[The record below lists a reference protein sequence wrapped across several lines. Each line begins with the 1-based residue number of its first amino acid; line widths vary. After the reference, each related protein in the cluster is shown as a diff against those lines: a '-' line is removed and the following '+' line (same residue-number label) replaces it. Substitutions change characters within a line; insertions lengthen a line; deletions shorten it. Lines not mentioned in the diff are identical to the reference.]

1 MKIKKPTPAGA
12 LLTALVLV
20 VSLALVPAA
29 LAGKGGAGGT
39 AGGGGGGHKTTSYTG
54 SFVNTNPVMVSDA
67 NGNNA
72 PNFGDGITFNVTSN
86 ATYYSV
92 ELDCSQNGA
101 VVFRQVVGFGLGW
114 TWSQTY
120 TLRSSIWTGGA
131 ADCTAV
137 LYASNADGSN
147 RQNLASLAFAVGA

>member
-1 MKIKKPTPAGA
+1 MKIMKPTPAGA
-12 LLTALVLV
+12 LLSAV
-20 VSLALVPAA
+20 VIAASLALVPAA
-29 LAGKGGAGGT
+29 LAGKP
-39 AGGGGGGHKTTSYTG
+39 AGGGGSGGGHKSTSYTG

-72 PNFGDGITFNVTSN
+72 PDYGDGITFNVTSN

-101 VVFRQVVGFGLGW
+101 VVFRQIVGFGLGW

-120 TLRSSIWTGGA
+120 TLRSSMWTGGA
-131 ADCTAV
+131 ANCTAV

>member
-1 MKIKKPTPAGA
+1 MKNKKPTPAGA
-12 LLTALVLV
+12 LLAALVLV

-29 LAGKGGAGGT
+29 LAGKPTAGG
-39 AGGGGGGHKTTSYTG
+39 GGGGGGHKTTTSYTG
-54 SFVNTNPVMVSDA
+54 SFVATNPIMVSDA
-67 NGNNA
+67 NGDNA

-120 TLRSSIWTGGA
+120 TLRSTMWTGGA
-131 ADCTAV
+131 ANCTAV

-147 RQNLASLAFAVGA
+147 RQNLASLTFAVGA